1 MEEPAWILACV
12 WPHWTEEGHYSSGAQ
27 GGRSWH
33 GLDWAWDLPYLT
45 PKPMFSAL
53 QDELHQGRGSC
64 VLQTPC

>member
-1 MEEPAWILACV
+1 MCV
-12 WPHWTEEGHYSSGAQ
+12 ASLDRGGTLHYSSGAQ

-53 QDELHQGRGSC
+53 QDELHQGRGSY
-64 VLQTPC
+64 VPRTPCWVLFLQ